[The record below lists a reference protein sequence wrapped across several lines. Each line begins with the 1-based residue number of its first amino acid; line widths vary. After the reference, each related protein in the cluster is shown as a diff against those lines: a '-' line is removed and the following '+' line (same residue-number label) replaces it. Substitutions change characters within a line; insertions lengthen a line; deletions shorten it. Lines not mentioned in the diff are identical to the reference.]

1 MKYGHKKLNN
11 SPYFYVNKVA
21 FLLDLRILFL
31 ILCVVRA
38 NSVQVEF
45 QSTHLREVRRT
56 KPLNRTKDKREFN
69 AKTTD
74 AVPTEMLLLS
84 MRGMPFMLLM

>member
-1 MKYGHKKLNN
+1 MKYGYKKLNN

-38 NSVQVEF
+38 ISVQVEK
-45 QSTHLREVRRT
+45 Q
-56 KPLNRTKDKREFN
+56 EF
-69 AKTTD
+69 
-74 AVPTEMLLLS
+74 
-84 MRGMPFMLLM
+84 